1 MNILVIKS
9 SVNELQGSYS
19 SAITDF
25 FVKSYAELNPNDNI
39 EIFDLNKYKLANV
52 SLNKGNVVNNKFWE
66 ESESEFWIEKLKK
79 ADKIV
84 FSTSMTNF
92 HYSAT
97 TKNFF
102 DAIMVADKTFELDK
116 QLGKITGLLTN
127 IKNIQIITSQGAPLG
142 WYPFGDHTNFIFQTF
157 KWLGATIENKPFVLA
172 GTKVSPN
179 NQKSSAELV
188 DENKA
193 ELISLAKQF

>member
-19 SAITDF
+19 STITDY
-25 FVKSYAELNPNDNI
+25 FVKFYSELNPNDKI
-39 EIFDLNKYKLANV
+39 EVFDLNDYRLANV
-52 SLNKGNVVNNKFWE
+52 SLNKDSLVDGKFWE
-66 ESESEFWIEKLKK
+66 ESESEFWIEKLKE

-102 DAIMVADKTFELDK
+102 DSIIVADKTFKLDRELE
-116 QLGKITGLLTN
+116 KITGLLTN
-127 IKNIQIITSQGAPLG
+127 IKNVQIITSQGAPLG
-142 WYPFGDHTNFIFQTF
+142 WYPFGDHTSFIFHTF
-157 KWLGATIENKPFVLA
+157 KWLGATISNKPFILA

-179 NQKSSAELV
+179 NQKSISELV
-188 DENKA
+188 DENKS